1 MLRNEEIPMKKSD
14 ARVRYTKRVLKE
26 SLLILLKQKPVNKI
40 TVREVCELAE
50 LNRATFYTHYSDCYA
65 LMEEIEQ
72 ELIEAFRASL
82 KHHNTLDVTE
92 LIEAIYDM
100 IEQHEEACRILV
112 FNGDNPSVLIKMID
126 LARDSSI
133 NYWRQHLNHASET
146 ELVMLYTHLSN
157 GLMNV
162 VVDGYD
168 KYPREDVV
176 RFVNRIVKGTLSLYR

>member
-1 MLRNEEIPMKKSD
+1 MKKSD

-26 SLLILLKQKPVNKI
+26 SLLTLLKEKPVKKI

-50 LNRATFYTHYSDCYA
+50 VNRATFYTHYSDCFA
-65 LMEEIEQ
+65 LMEDIEQ
-72 ELIEAFRASL
+72 ELITAFGESL
-82 KHHNTLDVTE
+82 EHHNTFDVTE

-100 IEQHEEACRILV
+100 IEQHEDACRVLV

-126 LARDSSI
+126 LARESSI

-146 ELVMLYTHLSN
+146 ELAMLYTHLSN

-162 VVDGYD
+162 VVGCYD
-168 KYPREDVV
+168 KYPRENVV
-176 RFVNRIVKGTLSLYR
+176 QFVNQVVKGTLSLYK